1 MTAHFIHDAYFSRG
15 LDQADPDVAA
25 AIKGELHRQQ
35 EQIELIASENIVS
48 RAVLEAQGSVLT
60 NKYAEGYP
68 GRRYYGGCE
77 FVDVTEDL
85 ARERAKQLFGAAF
98 ANVQPHSGAQ
108 ANQAVFFALLQP
120 GDTFLGMDLA
130 CGGHLTHGSP
140 ANQSGKWFRPVTY
153 KVREDDF
160 LIDYDNVAE
169 MAQREKPKL
178 IVAGASG

>member
-1 MTAHFIHDAYFSRG
+1 MTAFTHDAYFTQS
-15 LDQADPDVAA
+15 LSDSDPE
-25 AIKGELHRQQ
+25 IFKGIQGELGRQQ
-35 EQIELIASENIVS
+35 EEIELIASENIVS
-48 RAVLEAQGSVLT
+48 KAVLEAQGSVLT

-85 ARERAKQLFGAAF
+85 ARERAKQLFNCQYV
-98 ANVQPHSGAQ
+98 NVQPHSGAQ

-153 KVREDDF
+153 KVREDDHT
-160 LIDYDNVAE
+160 IDYDNVAE
-169 MAQREKPKL
+169 
-178 IVAGASG
+178 